1 MHKLE
6 YALYALSV
14 LQKEKNPE
22 LAEELLFL
30 ASASHNYEPLKGGDL
45 SEEYIDEMHKRVDP
59 IMYGEDNPPK
69 NEQTE

>member
-14 LQKEKNPE
+14 LQREKNPE
-22 LAEELLFL
+22 LSQELLSL
-30 ASASHNYEPLKGGDL
+30 ASASHNYNPLKGQDL
-45 SEEYIDEMHKRVDP
+45 SDEYIDEMHKRVDP